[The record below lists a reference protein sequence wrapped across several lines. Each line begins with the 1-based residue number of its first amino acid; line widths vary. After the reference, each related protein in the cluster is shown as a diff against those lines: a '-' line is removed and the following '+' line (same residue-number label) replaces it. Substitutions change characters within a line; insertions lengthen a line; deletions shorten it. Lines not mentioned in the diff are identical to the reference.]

1 MYAFFLGILSN
12 FYIYILLAL
21 LKNGFDYSIFITHR
35 VLVVKNNKQIK
46 ALAKKRSV
54 REAKSSIPVVV
65 DRVVVAKEVQDDLEQ
80 RDDSVSD
87 DSESIASLKVDNNA
101 DESYLDQGYSD
112 IYRSTMLQAVCKFI

>member
-1 MYAFFLGILSN
+1 M
-12 FYIYILLAL
+12 
-21 LKNGFDYSIFITHR
+21 
-35 VLVVKNNKQIK
+35 VKNNKQIK

-87 DSESIASLKVDNNA
+87 DSESVASLKVDNNA
-101 DESYLDQGYSD
+101 DESYLDQGYRD
-112 IYRSTMLQAVCKFI
+112 IYRSTMLQAVCKLI